1 MSRPLR
7 VAFAGAAYL
16 VSARGAGD
24 APIFRSDEERKRFLG
39 ILECAADRYHLLCH
53 AYCLMDD
60 RYFLLVETPEGTL
73 SRAMRQL
80 NGVYGQYVCRRRGRR
95 GPVLH
100 GRFRSQL
107 IEKDAWLLELARYVV
122 LAPARAGLVADP
134 SGWRWSSYR
143 ATAGEAPVPGF
154 LAAGWLLSL
163 VGGRTVVE
171 ARRRYRSFV
180 RRGLQE
186 GTASPA
192 GLGHAPIL
200 GTAAFAESLRPCLHD
215 SALSRA
221 VAVGKRPAPRP
232 PLEDLLHE
240 SFPKVTRNARILEAY
255 RRHGYTMQAIADRLS
270 LHYSTVSRI
279 VTDAERQWESSKV
292 ERRRSNVKN

>member
-1 MSRPLR
+1 MR

-24 APIFRSDEERKRFLG
+24 APIFRSDEDRERFLG
-39 ILECAADRYHLLCH
+39 ILESAADRSHLLCH
-53 AYCLMDD
+53 AYCLMED
-60 RYFLLVETPEGTL
+60 RYFLLLETPEGTL

-80 NGVYGQYVCRRRGRR
+80 NGVYGQYVCRQRGRS
-95 GPVLH
+95 GPVLN

-107 IEKDAWLLELARYVV
+107 VEKDAWLLELARDVV
-122 LAPARAGLVADP
+122 LAPARAGLVTDP
-134 SGWRWSSYR
+134 AKWHWSSYR

-163 VGGRTVVE
+163 IGGETVAE
-171 ARRRYRSFV
+171 ARRKYRSFV
-180 RRGLQE
+180 RSGLEE
-186 GTASPA
+186 GTTTIA
-192 GLGHAPIL
+192 GLGRAPIL

-215 SALSRA
+215 AALARA
-221 VAVGKRPAPRP
+221 IAVGKRHARRP

-240 SFPKVTRNARILEAY
+240 SLPRDVRNARILEAY
-255 RRHGYTMQAIADRLS
+255 RRHGYTMQAIADRLA

-279 VTDAERQWESSKV
+279 VTAAERHWGSSKV
-292 ERRRSNVKN
+292 EGRTSKVEN